1 VYYSNSIK
9 EKYMRYA
16 VINLETGIVENIIIW
31 DGNGMLSPFSN
42 DQLIQ
47 IRENEFC
54 DIGYTFTANDIPRF
68 SA

>member
-1 VYYSNSIK
+1 
-9 EKYMRYA
+9 MRYA
-16 VINLETGIVENIIIW
+16 IINLETRSVENIIIW
-31 DGNGMLSPFSN
+31 DGNGILSPYSN

-47 IRENEFC
+47 ILENEFC

>member
-1 VYYSNSIK
+1 
-9 EKYMRYA
+9 MRYA
-16 VINLETGIVENIIIW
+16 IINLETSIVENIIIW
-31 DGNGMLSPFSN
+31 DGNGVLSPYSN

-47 IRENEFC
+47 ILENEFC

>member
-1 VYYSNSIK
+1 
-9 EKYMRYA
+9 MRYA
-16 VINLETGIVENIIIW
+16 IINLETSIVENIIIW
-31 DGNGMLSPFSN
+31 DGNGILSPYSN

-47 IRENEFC
+47 ILENEFC